1 MHGAFELLA
10 INAKPKESFSS
21 VPMRNLPTNKMKEK
35 EYMFQD
41 AGGIKEITLIIKE
54 EWLAFKFRLDIFPL
68 IDKHY

>member
-1 MHGAFELLA
+1 
-10 INAKPKESFSS
+10 
-21 VPMRNLPTNKMKEK
+21 MRNLPTNKMKEK